1 MDPRG
6 TSDMVKA
13 GLQPKL
19 VKILATFPS
28 RPEPYEVSLVRLS
41 DERDVAQGQLSPIPK
56 GIVSIPI
63 HRSPPAKPS

>member
-13 GLQPKL
+13 GLQAKL
-19 VKILATFPS
+19 VKQLAYFPS

-41 DERDVAQGQLSPIPK
+41 DEETLR
-56 GIVSIPI
+56 
-63 HRSPPAKPS
+63 